1 MSTGR
6 PSGPSVNHLV
16 LTVRDLAAADRF
28 YTEQLGFEKCG
39 ELTGPLA
46 ASEMW
51 FYRGHTSSHHDFA
64 LVQVKDPAGVAPAR
78 PWEGFFPEHAVG
90 INHIAIGY
98 PTREEW
104 LARLKQLQDNG
115 VQFIIRGNHGMT
127 HSAYISDPDGHGIEV
142 LYELPAEVWE
152 GDINAAL
159 NFFELVPTEGPES
172 LADSTD
178 YQRFEPAT

>member
-1 MSTGR
+1 MTR

-16 LTVRDLAAADRF
+16 LTVRDLRASHAF

-39 ELTGPLA
+39 ELSGPMA
-46 ASEMW
+46 GSEMW
-51 FYRGHTSSHHDFA
+51 FYRGHESSHHDFA
-64 LVQVKDPAGVAPAR
+64 LVQVKDPAGVPAAG
-78 PWEGFFPEHAVG
+78 PWQGFFPEHAVG
-90 INHIAIGY
+90 INHVAIGY

-104 LARLKQLQDNG
+104 LGRIRHLRDNG
-115 VQFIIRGNHGMT
+115 VEFVIRGNHGMT

-159 NFFELVPTEGPES
+159 NYFELLPS
-172 LADSTD
+172 DSVDDDTD
-178 YQRFEPAT
+178 YHRFAPAD